1 LIKDDNLT
9 KSKISFSRLK
19 KSLKFRYENKFFLEQ
34 WFLIYDF
41 QDSLNTES
49 LNKFQKIIP
58 PKDRFW
64 ADPHIVFKNNTYY
77 IFFEE
82 FDYQQNKGHISYFT
96 IDQDG
101 KYSKPTKIIE
111 QPFHLSYPFVFEY
124 ENQMFMIPETKT
136 KKSIQLYKCLKFPE
150 KWEFQ
155 KNLLTNIDA
164 VDSTIFFYENKWWM
178 FTGIRENIRSDWNN
192 LHIFFTDNPTTANW
206 IPHPM
211 NLITKNIKNSR
222 PAGAIFIE
230 DGQIFR
236 PAQISSI
243 EEYGKAIVINQ
254 INILNENNYEEEEI
268 KIIEPWE
275 KRIKGIHTLN
285 HANKLTI
292 LDAKWKIKR

>member
-1 LIKDDNLT
+1 V
-9 KSKISFSRLK
+9 
-19 KSLKFRYENKFFLEQ
+19 ENKLFLEQ
-34 WFLIYDF
+34 WFLIFDF
-41 QDSLNTES
+41 EENVGAES
-49 LNKFQKIIP
+49 LKNFQKIIP

-124 ENQMFMIPETKT
+124 ENQMFMIPETQA

-155 KNLLTNIDA
+155 KNLLTDIDA

-178 FTGIRENIRSDWNN
+178 FTGIRENIRSGWNN
-192 LHIFFTDNPTTANW
+192 LHIFFTDNPTIANW

-211 NLITKNIKNSR
+211 NPIIKNIKNSR

-254 INILNENNYEEEEI
+254 INILNENNYEEEKI